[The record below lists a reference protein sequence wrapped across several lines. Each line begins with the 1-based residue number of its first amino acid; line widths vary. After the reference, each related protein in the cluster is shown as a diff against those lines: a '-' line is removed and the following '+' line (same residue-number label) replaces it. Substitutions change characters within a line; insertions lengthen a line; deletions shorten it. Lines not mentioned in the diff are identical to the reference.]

1 MKFIRLIIQGQQHAY
16 FNMALDEALSEA
28 VRQNSA
34 PPTLRLYSW
43 DKPSLS
49 IGYFQRASDV
59 NIEYCSKKGYPLV
72 RRLTGGRAV
81 LHDSELTYSFSAS
94 SLTPPF
100 QHSLMEMYRIVSN
113 AMVRAL
119 GTCGIEARI
128 SSGKKAARRNN
139 SACFRTVS
147 YAEITIDGKKVIGSA
162 QKRFSNGFLQHG
174 SILMDFNAKEL
185 SRTLGQ
191 DGKDSYSDICGVNEY
206 APGITMDDLGSALKE
221 AFEKE
226 LGAKLITDN
235 PSAIEMKRA
244 RELERNKYSTP
255 EWIFLR

>member
-1 MKFIRLIIQGQQHAY
+1 
-16 FNMALDEALSEA
+16 
-28 VRQNSA
+28 
-34 PPTLRLYSW
+34 
-43 DKPSLS
+43 
-49 IGYFQRASDV
+49 
-59 NIEYCSKKGYPLV
+59 
-72 RRLTGGRAV
+72 
-81 LHDSELTYSFSAS
+81 
-94 SLTPPF
+94 
-100 QHSLMEMYRIVSN
+100 
-113 AMVRAL
+113 
-119 GTCGIEARI
+119 
-128 SSGKKAARRNN
+128 
-139 SACFRTVS
+139 
-147 YAEITIDGKKVIGSA
+147 
-162 QKRFSNGFLQHG
+162 
-174 SILMDFNAKEL
+174 MDFNAKEL